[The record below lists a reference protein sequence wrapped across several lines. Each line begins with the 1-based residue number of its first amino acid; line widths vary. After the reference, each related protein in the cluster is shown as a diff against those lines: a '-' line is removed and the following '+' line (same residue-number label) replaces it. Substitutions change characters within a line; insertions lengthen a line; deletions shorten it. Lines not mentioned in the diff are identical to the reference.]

1 MNVLSNNEFNSAKR
15 VALAQLES
23 MSKKIREQSSV
34 KSPSTDFLAPEVA
47 TVNTLREFMELTAAA
62 MTELNEQIQS
72 NEMAAEKRH
81 EEILESSKASSRFNW
96 PNFICA
102 AIAALGVVVPACVW
116 LISRL
121 CSNA

>member
-1 MNVLSNNEFNSAKR
+1 MSNNEFNSAKR
-15 VALAQLES
+15 VAFAQLES
-23 MSKKIREQSSV
+23 VSKKFHEQTSV
-34 KSPSTDFLAPEVA
+34 MPPGTDFFAPEAA
-47 TVNTLREFMELTAAA
+47 TVKTLREFMELT
-62 MTELNEQIQS
+62 TTSRKELNEQIQS

-81 EEILESSKASSRFNW
+81 KEILESSKASSRFNW

>member
-1 MNVLSNNEFNSAKR
+1 MSNKEFNSAKQA
-15 VALAQLES
+15 ALAQLES
-23 MSKKIREQSSV
+23 VSKKFHEQTSV
-34 KSPSTDFLAPEVA
+34 RSPGTDFFAPEAA
-47 TVNTLREFMELTAAA
+47 TVKTLREFMELPTAA
-62 MTELNEQIQS
+62 MTELIDQIQS

-81 EEILESSKASSRFNW
+81 KEILESSKASSRFNW

-116 LISRL
+116 LISHL